1 MTVSTINKTAKQ
13 DSRPS
18 SRKIR
23 EKIRA
28 YPHLKRRIY
37 LQLLLHLHEKRY
49 VSIDDIYEQARKE
62 AKTFQ
67 HDHDLISPNVG
78 SEQWSSEERRLIRR
92 LTLEAACKHLTEQ
105 RIDEIIFSVVKRDYI
120 YALENI
126 ANLTDVSFGVLADKV
141 REFCNIPL
149 IKPLPKEEVMGL
161 RVSLLRH
168 FISDHLEFIRIAKH
182 YLTVRDMQPL
192 VDHAIGSAAGHG
204 RIGGKAAGMLLGYK
218 IIQSTL
224 GDKYGDLIRIPESYY
239 LRTDVFEDF
248 LSLNGLTKYQNQ
260 KYKTT
265 DEIRNE
271 FPAIQD
277 VFRNGQF
284 PEYMVKQCRAML
296 KKLGKHPL
304 IVRSSSLLEDNFKAA
319 FCGKYK
325 SVFLG
330 NQGSLDQRLAHL
342 LPAIG
347 EVFSSALAPDP
358 LIYRQERE
366 LLDYDERI
374 GILLQKV
381 VGFQYDHYFLPAYSG
396 VALSRNDYTWSPRI
410 KAADG
415 LMRIVMGLGTR
426 AVDRVGDDYP
436 RLVALSNPT
445 LRPESTL
452 EEQKR
457 YSQTHVDVINLQ
469 TNSFEIIRLRDLW
482 GPEKMP
488 GIENIVSLEEDGY
501 LQAPYAEIPAG
512 HYQRGVITFDNLL
525 KNTPFPDIIRD
536 VLKVLKEAYG
546 CPIDIE
552 FSHDGKYLYLL
563 QTRPMTARMEEEAIV
578 IPKNVPQRDRIF
590 STRRYVRNGRVDDI
604 EYLIYCDP
612 RAYLQIKA
620 DHKRHQ
626 LARVVGKLNQK
637 LAEKNFIL
645 MGPGRWGSNNIQLGI
660 PVQYSEI
667 NNTKVLIEIA
677 HREGDYTPDVSFGTH
692 FFLDL
697 VEKGIHYLPL
707 YPNDSDNTFQQEFFT
722 AVPNALVSL
731 FPDASEFAPYVKVI
745 DVHQA
750 IPGRHLHL
758 RMNGKQNLA
767 LAYINGGT

>member
-1 MTVSTINKTAKQ
+1 MTVSTMNKTEKR

-18 SRKIR
+18 NRKIR

-28 YPHLKRRIY
+28 YPHLKERIY

-62 AKTFQ
+62 AKTFH

-78 SEQWSSEERRLIRR
+78 SEQWSSDERRLIRR
-92 LTLEAACKHLTEQ
+92 LTLEAACEHLSEQ
-105 RIDEIIFSVVKRDYI
+105 KIDEIVFAVVKRDYI

-141 REFCNIPL
+141 REFCSIPL
-149 IKPLPKEEVMGL
+149 MKPLPKEEVIGL
-161 RVSLLRH
+161 RVSLMRH
-168 FISDHLEFIRIAKH
+168 FISEHLEFIRIAKH
-182 YLTVRDMQPL
+182 YLTIRDMQPL
-192 VDHAIGSAAGHG
+192 VDSTIGSAAGHG
-204 RIGGKAAGMLLGYK
+204 RIGGKASGMLLGYK

-248 LSLNGLTKYQNQ
+248 LSLNGLTKYQHQ

-284 PEYMVKQCRAML
+284 PEYVVKQCRAML
-296 KKLGKHPL
+296 KKVGKHPI

-319 FCGKYK
+319 FSGKYQ

-330 NQGSLDQRLAHL
+330 NQGTLDQRLSQL
-342 LPAIG
+342 LAAIG
-347 EVFSSALAPDP
+347 EVFASGLAPDP
-358 LIYRQERE
+358 LIYRQERD

-374 GILLQKV
+374 GILIQKV
-381 VGFQYDHYFLPAYSG
+381 VGFQYGHYFMPAYAG
-396 VALSRNDYTWSPRI
+396 VALSRNDYTWSSRI
-410 KAADG
+410 EKEDG

-452 EEQKR
+452 AAQKK
-457 YSQTHVDVINLQ
+457 YSQILVDVINLK
-469 TNSFEIIRLRDLW
+469 TNSYEIIPLKDLW
-482 GPEKMP
+482 SEERMP
-488 GIENIVSLEEDGY
+488 GVEHIISLEEGDY
-501 LQAPYAEIPAG
+501 LQAPYANVPVERYP
-512 HYQRGVITFDNLL
+512 HGVITFDNLL
-525 KNTPFPDIIRD
+525 KNTPFPDVIRD
-536 VLKVLKEAYG
+536 VLKVLKEAYE

-563 QTRPMTARMEEEAIV
+563 QTRPMASRLEDE
-578 IPKNVPQRDRIF
+578 NVVVPRNIPQRDRIF
-590 STRRYVRNGRVDDI
+590 STKRYVRNGQIDSI
-604 EYLIYCDP
+604 EYIIYCDP
-612 RAYLQIKA
+612 HSYLQIEG
-620 DHKRHQ
+620 DHGRHQ
-626 LARVVGKLNQK
+626 LARVVGKINQK
-637 LAEKNFIL
+637 LAGKSFIL

-667 NNTKVLIEIA
+667 SNTKALIEIA
-677 HREGDYTPDVSFGTH
+677 LREGDYTPEVSFGTH

-697 VEKGIHYLPL
+697 VERGIHYLPL
-707 YPNDSDNTFQQEFFT
+707 FPDDSDNTFQQEFFT
-722 AVPNALVSL
+722 TAPNALGSL
-731 FPDASEFAPYVKVI
+731 LPDAGESTPYVKVI
-745 DVHQA
+745 EVNQA
-750 IPGRHLHL
+750 IGGRRMHL
-758 RMNGKQNLA
+758 RMNGQQNLA
-767 LAYINGGT
+767 LAYVDGGN

>member
-28 YPHLKRRIY
+28 YPHLKEKIY

-62 AKTFQ
+62 AKTF
-67 HDHDLISPNVG
+67 HCDHDQGSPNVG
-78 SEQWSSEERRLIRR
+78 SEQWSSDERRLIRR

-126 ANLTDVSFGVLADKV
+126 ANLTDVSFGILADKV
-141 REFCNIPL
+141 REYCSIPL
-149 IKPLPKEEVMGL
+149 MKPLPKEEVMGL

-168 FISDHLEFIRIAKH
+168 FISEHLEYIRIAKH
-182 YLTVRDMQPL
+182 YLTIRDMQPV
-192 VDHAIGSAAGHG
+192 VDHTIGSAAGHG
-204 RIGGKAAGMLLGYK
+204 RIGGKASGMLLGYK
-218 IIQSTL
+218 IIQSAL

-260 KYKTT
+260 KYKTNE
-265 DEIRNE
+265 EIRNE

-284 PEYMVKQCRAML
+284 PEYVIKQCRAML
-296 KKLGKHPL
+296 KKLGKHPI

-319 FCGKYK
+319 FSGKYQ
-325 SVFLG
+325 SLFLG
-330 NQGSLDQRLAHL
+330 NQGSLDQRLSHL
-342 LPAIG
+342 LAAIG
-347 EVFSSALAPDP
+347 EVFASALAPDP
-358 LIYRQERE
+358 LIYRQERD
-366 LLDYDERI
+366 LLDYDEKI
-374 GILLQKV
+374 GILIQKV
-381 VGFQYDHYFLPAYSG
+381 VGFQYDHYFLPAYAG
-396 VALSRNDYTWSPRI
+396 VALSRNDYTWNPRI
-410 KAADG
+410 KEEDG

-436 RLVALSNPT
+436 RLVALSAPT
-445 LRPESTL
+445 LRPAATL

-457 YSQTHVDVINLQ
+457 YSQTYVDVINLQ
-469 TNSFEIIRLRDLW
+469 TNSYEIIPLKDLW
-482 GPEKMP
+482 CPERMP
-488 GIENIVSLEEDGY
+488 GVENIISLEEDGY
-501 LQAPYAEIPAG
+501 LQAPYANVPPERYP
-512 HYQRGVITFDNLL
+512 QSVITFDKLL

-536 VLKVLKEAYG
+536 VLKVLKEAYE

-563 QTRPMTARMEEEAIV
+563 QTRPMTARMEDEAVV

-604 EYLIYCDP
+604 EYIVYCDP
-612 RAYLQIKA
+612 RAYLQLKD
-620 DHKRHQ
+620 DHARHQ
-626 LARVVGKLNQK
+626 LARFVGKLNQK

-667 NNTKVLIEIA
+667 NNTRALIEIA
-677 HREGDYTPDVSFGTH
+677 YREGDYTPEVSFGTH

-707 YPNDSDNTFQQEFFT
+707 FPDDSDNTFQQEFFT
-722 AVPNALVSL
+722 SAPNALGDL
-731 FPDASEFAPYVKVI
+731 LSEADESAPCIKVI

-750 IPGRHLHL
+750 SRGRRMHL
-758 RMNGKQNLA
+758 RMNGQHNLA
-767 LAYINGGT
+767 LAYVDSGS

>member
-1 MTVSTINKTAKQ
+1 VSTLNKKIKR

-18 SRKIR
+18 DRKIR

-28 YPHLKRRIY
+28 YPHLKERIY

-62 AKTFQ
+62 VKTF
-67 HDHDLISPNVG
+67 HYDHGQGSPNVG
-78 SEQWSSEERRLIRR
+78 PEQWSADERRLIRR
-92 LTLEAACKHLTEQ
+92 LTLQAACKHLTDQ
-105 RIDEIIFSVVKRDYI
+105 VIDEIIFSVVKRDYI

-141 REFCNIPL
+141 REFCSIPMM
-149 IKPLPKEEVMGL
+149 KPLPKEEVMGL
-161 RVSLLRH
+161 RVSLMRH
-168 FISDHLEFIRIAKH
+168 FISDQLELIRIAKH
-182 YLTVRDMQPL
+182 YMTVRDMQPV
-192 VDHAIGSAAGHG
+192 VDHTIGSAAGHG

-224 GDKYGDLIRIPESYY
+224 GDKYGELIRIPESYY

-248 LSLNGLTKYQNQ
+248 LTLNGLTKYQHQ

-284 PEYMVKQCRAML
+284 PEYVVKQCRAML
-296 KKLGKHPL
+296 KIFGKHPL

-319 FCGKYK
+319 FSGKYK

-347 EVFSSALAPDP
+347 EVFASALAPDP
-358 LIYRQERE
+358 LIYRQERD
-366 LLDYDERI
+366 LLDYDEKI
-374 GILLQKV
+374 GAIIQKV
-381 VGFQYDHYFLPAYSG
+381 VGFRYDHYFLPAYAG

-410 KAADG
+410 KEEDG

-436 RLVALSNPT
+436 RLVALSAPT

-452 EEQKR
+452 ATQKK
-457 YSQTHVDVINLQ
+457 YSQTLVDVINLQ
-469 TNSFEIIRLRDLW
+469 TNSYEIIPLRDLW
-482 GPEKMP
+482 RPEKMP
-488 GIENIVSLEEDGY
+488 GVENIISLEEDGY
-501 LQAPYAEIPAG
+501 LQAPFAEIPAER
-512 HYQRGVITFDNLL
+512 YPRGVITFENLL

-536 VLKVLKEAYG
+536 LLKVLEEAYK
-546 CPIDIE
+546 CPVDIE
-552 FSHDGKYLYLL
+552 FSHDGKHLYFL
-563 QTRPMTARMEEEAIV
+563 QTRPLARWLEDEAV
-578 IPKNVPQRDRIF
+578 TIPRNIPQRDRIF
-590 STRRYVRNGRVDDI
+590 STRRYVRNARVDDI
-604 EYLIYCDP
+604 EYIIYCDP
-612 RAYLQIKA
+612 RSYLQIKG
-620 DHKRHQ
+620 DHGRHQ
-626 LARVVGKLNQK
+626 LARVVGKINHK
-637 LAEKNFIL
+637 LAGRNFIL

-667 NNTKVLIEIA
+667 NNTKALIEIA
-677 HREGDYTPDVSFGTH
+677 LREGEYTPEVSFGTH

-697 VEKGIHYLPL
+697 VERGIHYLPL
-707 YPNDSDNTFQQEFFT
+707 FPDDSDNTFQQEFFT
-722 AVPNALVSL
+722 AAPNALGSL
-731 FPDASEFAPYVKVI
+731 LPDADESAPYVKVI

-750 IPGRHLHL
+750 IRGRRLHL
-758 RMNGKQNLA
+758 RMNGQQNLA
-767 LAYINGGT
+767 LAYVNGGT